1 MTRLKP
7 ITTGSGSCLSRRTL
21 PCLMIS
27 SDCLESKEGRTESE
41 VSVTNYHLSEIINKR
56 GADKMNNGIFT
67 IQSIK
72 ELVEPIAQK
81 YKVQAI
87 YLFGS
92 YARGDADE
100 SSDLDFL
107 VFGGE
112 SFKLTMIFSLAE
124 ELRSVLKKNVDVFEI
139 SEINRDSEF
148 YNTIMKER
156 MFVA

>member
-1 MTRLKP
+1 
-7 ITTGSGSCLSRRTL
+7 
-21 PCLMIS
+21 
-27 SDCLESKEGRTESE
+27 
-41 VSVTNYHLSEIINKR
+41 
-56 GADKMNNGIFT
+56 MNNGIFT

-124 ELRSVLKKNVDVFEI
+124 ELQSVLKNNVDVFEI